1 MNHIKDPTNGNT
13 TGHWAVTVA
22 DSNRRLCPAMHQ
34 GERRICKG
42 SLVMAADY
50 NTVHKIIDDS
60 FTTKR
65 ARRYFH
71 AREEWFNHI
80 PADMKRFTNLFPV
93 TSGFVDARTLPDETK
108 KQIRIVLPSVN
119 FV

>member
-1 MNHIKDPTNGNT
+1 MSRSKNLYCTQPLI
-13 TGHWAVTVA
+13 TGLLERALTKLDIGYWAVTVA
-22 DSNRRLCPAMHQ
+22 DSNRRLCPAMPQ

-42 SLVMAADY
+42 SIVMAADY
-50 NTVHKIIDDS
+50 NTVHKNIHGS

-93 TSGFVDARTLPDETK
+93 TSGFVDAYWSL
-108 KQIRIVLPSVN
+108 I
-119 FV
+119 